1 MPSEQFSQPVSGGG
15 GQPVAT
21 STAGTVETDNY
32 PHGDA
37 FEHDGTA
44 YPYTV
49 NPAATIQELTIIE
62 SGDMYAR
69 ITTTGGDTFD
79 LPLRGGHGVW
89 DKWEIDEVEFVDPDG
104 TGAAIAGG
112 WAGE

>member
-15 GQPVAT
+15 GTPVAT

-32 PHGDA
+32 PNGDA
-37 FEHDGTA
+37 FEDDGSG
-44 YPYTV
+44 YPVAV
-49 NPAATIQELTIIE
+49 NPADTIQELTITTA
-62 SGDMYAR
+62 GDVYAR

-79 LPLRGGHGVW
+79 LALAGSIGVW
-89 DKWEIDEVEFVDPDG
+89 DKWEIDSVEFRDPKG
-104 TGAAIAGG
+104 TGARIAGG